1 VFINLRT
8 SDPARLQC
16 VLNAEL
22 NQPLSDE
29 TLVELEGKLSEIPAK
44 AHANFN
50 VEFKIDN
57 MNILQKPCS
66 SSNVSEIKSKI
77 KRSRANPKI
86 YTILALRNIITQKL
100 NKIFSEDLQ
109 FIQIPPKILTNY
121 VFEGST
127 NSAFVASTP
136 KQPNN
141 SKFLTQSNQLYLQ
154 SALPALGNVYSIS
167 SCFRNEAIPSNR
179 HLKEFVQLEAEYF
192 CRDFDFLI
200 EIFQYVLIKLSE
212 SLLKTEYSAKLDSA
226 IIENVL
232 KSSHNLLNLK
242 TITYS
247 HAIDILKSNGQ
258 LENKT
263 EDDVKLTES
272 QEKAIVE
279 ILGGPIL
286 VTHYPTF
293 MKPFYA
299 KQTEKSSDHTYSFD
313 LLVPKI
319 GEIASGTVRE
329 ENFETVSQRLEKI
342 ANRKDF
348 EWFLESLNLGIGPH
362 GGFGIGLERLNMFL
376 SGTDNI
382 FDVLPHFD

>member
-1 VFINLRT
+1 MLSLKNIQITARTFGTTATKTHTNFNNVGEIFKINKIFDSILKFKANPKSIKENLVLRGWVESSRRLSKKLVFINLRT
-8 SDPARLQC
+8 SDPVRLQC

-100 NKIFSEDLQ
+100 HKIFSEDLQ
-109 FIQIPPKILTNY
+109 FLQIPPKILTNY

-141 SKFLTQSNQLYLQ
+141 SKYLTQSNQLYLQ

-200 EIFQYVLIKLSE
+200 EVFQYVLIKLSE

-247 HAIDILKSNGQ
+247 HAVDILKSNGQ
-258 LENKT
+258 LENKID
-263 EDDVKLTES
+263 DDVVL
-272 QEKAIVE
+272 
-279 ILGGPIL
+279 
-286 VTHYPTF
+286 
-293 MKPFYA
+293 
-299 KQTEKSSDHTYSFD
+299 
-313 LLVPKI
+313 
-319 GEIASGTVRE
+319 
-329 ENFETVSQRLEKI
+329 NFKF
-342 ANRKDF
+342 N
-348 EWFLESLNLGIGPH
+348 
-362 GGFGIGLERLNMFL
+362 
-376 SGTDNI
+376 
-382 FDVLPHFD
+382 